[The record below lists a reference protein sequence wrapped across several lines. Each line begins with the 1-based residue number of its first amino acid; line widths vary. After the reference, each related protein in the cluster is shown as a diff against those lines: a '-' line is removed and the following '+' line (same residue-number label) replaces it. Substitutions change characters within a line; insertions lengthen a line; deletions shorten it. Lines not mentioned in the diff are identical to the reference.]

1 MKTKLFSKILGVGLA
16 IGLVFALGA
25 AFIPAEEAQADEMEW
40 GQVTTP
46 S

>member
-25 AFIPAEEAQADEMEW
+25 AVIPAGEAQADEME
-40 GQVTTP
+40 
-46 S
+46 